1 MRIDRLSSKI
11 GAILESSP
19 VQRSMVIPY
28 FLLIVI
34 SQYIFFD
41 LMFLVKPSPYIS
53 NAVIERI
60 LPFKVAVLI
69 IAITMILLRKKL
81 DLSEQAQKIVPYVF
95 TLFYLFSLMTLGYHI
110 GHMSIV
116 TGVVMAAAP
125 LISMLLFEG
134 AVTVVMIAVGVITFL
149 VISILYV
156 IGILPYAPL
165 FMPVATPDS
174 TAKAFFLCSMIFLM
188 LPYLICFMSGTY
200 FLVRYWRSR
209 EDAIRRVSLID
220 SLTELANR
228 RAISIDL
235 ENLTVQRSHAEPLSI
250 ILVDVDYFKKVN
262 DTFGHSTGDIV
273 LRRVGDC
280 IKNTLRDTDQV
291 GRYGGEE
298 FLIVLANT
306 HLDRAQQI
314 AERCRMNIENEVIL
328 SQDNQPIRV
337 TASFGVYCSVV
348 HGEGIAEMIH
358 AADIQLYRAKEE
370 GRNRIC
376 LHEAVA

>member
-1 MRIDRLSSKI
+1 MLIDRISFKV

-19 VQRSMVIPY
+19 VQKSMVIPY

-41 LMFLVKPSPYIS
+41 LMFVFKPSPYIS
-53 NAVIERI
+53 NAVIERL
-60 LPFKVAVLI
+60 LPFKAGVLL
-69 IAITMILLRKKL
+69 IAITMILLQKKL
-81 DLSEQAQKIVPYVF
+81 ELLEQAQKVVPYIF
-95 TLFYLFSLMTLGYHI
+95 TLFYLFSLMILGYQV

-116 TGVVMAAAP
+116 TGVVIAAAP
-125 LISMLLFEG
+125 LISMILFEG

-156 IGILPYAPL
+156 AGVLPYAPL
-165 FMPVATPDS
+165 FIPVANPDS
-174 TAKAFFLCSMIFLM
+174 AAKAFFLSCMIFLM

-209 EDAIRRVSLID
+209 ENAIRKVGLID

-235 ENLTVQRSHAEPLSI
+235 ANLTVQRSQTEPLSI
-250 ILVDVDYFKKVN
+250 ILVDVDYFKKIN

-280 IKNTLRDTDQV
+280 IKNTLRESDQV

-306 HLDRAQQI
+306 HLDCAQQI
-314 AERCRMNIENEVIL
+314 AERCRLNIENEVIL
-328 SQDNQPIRV
+328 SLDNHPIRV

-358 AADIQLYRAKEE
+358 AADIQLYRAKDE